1 MSRLSAIVGLVPA
14 LLLGAATA
22 GAAEYASGARLVP
35 GGAGLT
41 PEAWAAPAAA
51 GESRTPLVQSGHWS
65 VGSVSAPSAAASSA
79 NPLPFGRAGAPLAAG
94 GYVAWGGNEAR
105 LSSSVKG
112 GAEGRGLDL
121 SATVNGGAFGL
132 GGSSA
137 SLSLGLSRRDL
148 GGISPNPN
156 QPGLALTTPGRTV
169 GDVNMSLN
177 LFHQVTPS
185 FTVGGMAAAG
195 RGESEK
201 DGTGLMVGAGL
212 GYKF

>member
-1 MSRLSAIVGLVPA
+1 MSRLSAVFGLISA

-22 GAAEYASGARLVP
+22 EAAELAPGARLVP

-41 PEAWAAPAAA
+41 SETWAAPAAA
-51 GESRTPLVQSGHWS
+51 GESRTPLVQSGRWS
-65 VGSVSAPSAAASSA
+65 VGSVSAPAASAA

-137 SLSLGLSRRDL
+137 SLSLGVSRRDL

-156 QPGLALTTPGRTV
+156 QPGFALTIPGRAV

-177 LFHQVTPS
+177 LLHQVTPS
-185 FTVGGMAAAG
+185 FTVGGMAGAG
-195 RGESEK
+195 RGEGEK